1 MHTELANKI
10 INTGILLLTV
20 VIVYKMTTCRRSG
33 FKQTINE
40 ILSLQREYELL
51 SLSVSDIAD
60 RHERSFFSILN
71 KLKIEGFIDE
81 TTCHKEVMSNKHRSS
96 NKVEIDYSLNDCSSV
111 SDDNTEMDDRIS
123 FLETAVKDIG
133 STLSKLLKSVYGK
146 NNTGISCNTYQKLQ

>member
-1 MHTELANKI
+1 
-10 INTGILLLTV
+10 
-20 VIVYKMTTCRRSG
+20 MTTCRRSG
-33 FKQTINE
+33 FKWTINE

-81 TTCHKEVMSNKHRSS
+81 KTYHKEVMSNKHGSS

-146 NNTGISCNTYQKLQ
+146 NNTGISCNTY